1 MNLISSNFVD
11 LHFRPPPGR
20 LEFLLEAQ
28 QAYADYMY
36 LNTPGVLAITAGLD
50 ELDPNLLHD
59 FQVFSSFQVFRD
71 HADMENPIIRKLL
84 FDWINFDNY
93 DASTPFYGEVWVE
106 EEHIEEARMM
116 TQEIGEAWGSW
127 HWAHGIPT
135 SGMTRAQ
142 APPGDSQSP
151 DPSPGASP
159 M

>member
-1 MNLISSNFVD
+1 MIYICI
-11 LHFRPPPGR
+11 PPGR

-116 TQEIGEAWGSW
+116 TQEIG
-127 HWAHGIPT
+127 
-135 SGMTRAQ
+135 
-142 APPGDSQSP
+142 
-151 DPSPGASP
+151 GAEFTFYP
-159 M
+159 VDAIQGRVDLNNWE